1 MIQGGGGA
9 WGGRPKYN
17 DVLWWGGG
25 GDKSIHIITLKL
37 SQNLL
42 FRKEH
47 ITKPYL
53 LKLGNWKA
61 VAFLNTLK
69 EHSTLFDI
77 T

>member
-1 MIQGGGGA
+1 MGGGRLGQNIMMYYA
-9 WGGRPKYN
+9 GE
-17 DVLWWGGG
+17 GG
-25 GDKSIHIITLKL
+25 GDKSIPIITLKL

>member
-1 MIQGGGGA
+1 MGGE
-9 WGGRPKYN
+9 GRPKYN
-17 DVLWWGGG
+17 DVLCQG
-25 GDKSIHIITLKL
+25 GDKSIPIITLKL

>member
-1 MIQGGGGA
+1 MMPLELIGA
-9 WGGRPKYN
+9 MCPPT
-17 DVLWWGGG
+17 VGGG
-25 GDKSIHIITLKL
+25 GDKSIPIITLKL